1 MCENII
7 FQINYYGY
15 PNEDSIWATPDHAV
29 LYFIFISSKLYLLW
43 FKMPFWWKFSVK
55 ICKNDRVFVKLRIS
69 KPIHNE
75 IYLKIPYLRI
85 LYSENNIFT
94 HHLQKVISLQ
104 DLKQLTSNFVSMVYL
119 DDASTT
125 MSDNQKRQ
133 LNNALSAR
141 VQTNGIL
148 LWYKV

>member
-1 MCENII
+1 MVRGGS
-7 FQINYYGY
+7 Y
-15 PNEDSIWATPDHAV
+15 AV
-29 LYFIFISSKLYLLW
+29 LI
-43 FKMPFWWKFSVK
+43 
-55 ICKNDRVFVKLRIS
+55 RITL
-69 KPIHNE
+69 IVD
-75 IYLKIPYLRI
+75 L
-85 LYSENNIFT
+85 ENNIFT

-104 DLKQLTSNFVSMVYL
+104 DLEQLTSNFVLMVYL

-148 LWYKV
+148 LWYKVYIDI

>member
-1 MCENII
+1 M
-7 FQINYYGY
+7 
-15 PNEDSIWATPDHAV
+15 
-29 LYFIFISSKLYLLW
+29 
-43 FKMPFWWKFSVK
+43 
-55 ICKNDRVFVKLRIS
+55 
-69 KPIHNE
+69 HNE

-104 DLKQLTSNFVSMVYL
+104 DLEQLTSNFVLMVYL

-133 LNNALSAR
+133 LNNALKAR